1 MSTIEQTAQA
11 FVNHKSARCHNAHT
25 DGQRYTL
32 HRTVIVYWNE
42 QGQLVTDWG
51 GYYTRTTA
59 SHINA
64 VLKAYGSVRR
74 VSYAKARDN
83 NEGKM
88 THLLVA

>member
-11 FVNHKSARCHNAHT
+11 FVNGKSAHCHNAHT

-32 HRTVIVYWNE
+32 HRTVIVYRNE

-51 GYYTRTTA
+51 GFYTRTTA
-59 SHINA
+59 SHMNA
-64 VLKAYGSVRR
+64 VLKAYGSSRR

-83 NEGKM
+83 KEGKM
-88 THLLVA
+88 TYLSVA

>member
-11 FVNHKSARCHNAHT
+11 FVNGKSAYCHNAHT

-32 HRTVIVYWNE
+32 HRTVIVYRNE

-51 GYYTRTTA
+51 GFYTKTTA

-64 VLKAYGSVRR
+64 VLKAYGSARR
-74 VSYAKARDN
+74 VSYAKARDS
-83 NEGKM
+83 NEGKV
-88 THLLVA
+88 THLIVS